1 MTGDERDLLQLVR
14 QGVTSTTSSLRTF
27 WQQVQRIMSGLG
39 PGPFTGDRKRPLM
52 RLFDSVL
59 DRTFGLVQ
67 RAALTSDL
75 FLTIVRAT
83 NLAAETPFR
92 RAIERLRGIVERR
105 DSALW
110 TRIRGMA
117 ISGRDD
123 PFLRTVGMLEG
134 SPAERQ
140 RVLRAGKLDSNRRW
154 VKGDGTPYRL
164 SDRVWRQGKD
174 VRRQIDETIQ
184 RAIRRGDDA
193 ATLGKDL
200 RRFLDPDMAG
210 THHAAY
216 RLAQTE
222 ITHAH
227 GQGVIETARIVPGA
241 VGLRWK
247 LHAGHVHNDAC
258 NDHATRDGY
267 GLGPGGYPVNEVPP
281 FPEHPLCKCRLERIV
296 MSERE
301 TMDVLTARYGAQ
313 EKTAA

>member
-1 MTGDERDLLQLVR
+1 MTGDERDLLALARHGAQ
-14 QGVTSTTSSLRTF
+14 STTAVLRTF
-27 WQQVQRIMSGLG
+27 WQHVQRIMLGLG
-39 PGPFTGDRKRPLM
+39 PGPITRDRKRPLISLLD
-52 RLFDSVL
+52 RVL

-75 FLTIVRAT
+75 FMTIVRAT

-105 DSALW
+105 DSSLW

-117 ISGRDD
+117 IAGRDD

-154 VKGDGTPYRL
+154 VKTDGTPYRL

-174 VRRQIDETIQ
+174 VRRQIDVTIQ

-193 ATLGKDL
+193 AILAKDL
-200 RRFLDPDMAG
+200 RRFLDPDVTG
-210 THHAAY
+210 THHAAH

-247 LHAGHVHNDAC
+247 LHAGHLHNDAC

-281 FPEHPLCKCRLERIV
+281 FPQHPMCRCRLERIV
-296 MSERE
+296 MSERG
-301 TMDVLTARYGAQ
+301 TMDLVVARYGG
-313 EKTAA
+313 AA